1 MKKLVIVPVLLLSV
15 ILFLASCGNTESNA
29 SMKAPVSEKT
39 DTTNAKEKDEKTL
52 QKQALTSTMDTT
64 MKKEKNEK
72 GESEEDEAKEKAEH
86 KSGEKKSVH

>member
-15 ILFLASCGNTESNA
+15 ILFLASCSNTDSNA
-29 SMKAPVSEKT
+29 SMKAPESEKT
-39 DTTNAKEKDEKTL
+39 EITKKDTSV
-52 QKQALTSTMDTT
+52 QKQAATTAMDTT
-64 MKKEKNEK
+64 KKKEKNEK